1 MILCSFICSNQA
13 CCSSYSGNV
22 PFLASSEIPS
32 NPNNSCLSLSLSPY
46 LWLFVFTWFLD
57 KTRTSSLYLHFQ
69 GIGRES
75 ENTHFIQDLFFW
87 LSFWIF
93 LAYLFGKNEF
103 FGVVVRC
110 SWAPDKNKESHSIF
124 GFSFRGF
131 CEWFLKKISP
141 LVYVNFV
148 FCWISIWR
156 MRSLNWFWW
165 SFGWFFRLPTWIILM
180 EYFYRGVQN
189 QEGRVRALTQDQE
202 WTLFHQAR
210 PRAISKQ
217 SPPWVE
223 RQLLIIIIIIRRL
236 SITPSCPT
244 SNKHHW
250 EW

>member
-1 MILCSFICSNQA
+1 MF
-13 CCSSYSGNV
+13 
-22 PFLASSEIPS
+22 PS
-32 NPNNSCLSLSLSPY
+32 WPPLRFHQTPTTVVSLSPY

-57 KTRTSSLYLHFQ
+57 KTRTSSLYPPFL
-69 GIGRES
+69 GIRRES
-75 ENTHFIQDLFFW
+75 ENTHFIQD
-87 LSFWIF
+87 IF
-93 LAYLFGKNEF
+93 LLSLLIFGKNEF
-103 FGVVVRC
+103 FGVVMRW

-131 CEWFLKKISP
+131 CERFLKKIPPP

-189 QEGRVRALTQDQE
+189 QEGRVRALTQDQD

-223 RQLLIIIIIIRRL
+223 RHLLLIIIIRRL

-244 SNKHHW
+244 SNKHHSKW
-250 EW
+250 